1 MVQAAERRGRDDLAQ
16 IYLGELVFVLQQKLM
31 QRQQLAMQSQQPPQQ
46 PPQPNGT
53 RGIDPRVMP
62 NAMTGAPP
70 PTPTPPQGMV
80 APNTPRPNARNNR

>member
-1 MVQAAERRGRDDLAQ
+1 
-16 IYLGELVFVLQQKLM
+16 M
-31 QRQQLAMQSQQPPQQ
+31 QRQQAMQQMQPQQPSQQ

-53 RGIDPRVMP
+53 RGIDPRAMP

>member
-1 MVQAAERRGRDDLAQ
+1 
-16 IYLGELVFVLQQKLM
+16 M
-31 QRQQLAMQSQQPPQQ
+31 QRQQAMQ
-46 PPQPNGT
+46 PPQPQQQNGA
-53 RGIDPRVMP
+53 RGIDPRAMP